1 MDQAGL
7 PGSKMIPAAHALSP
21 LLALKLFG
29 SARHSHV
36 MSYVLDQGLALFSG
50 LNAIPKRAFLTEYS
64 CRIHPACHAKLMK
77 LWFEAMETI
86 GIDRGVSFDLDFH
99 TIPIHG
105 EDALVQKHYV
115 FKRSRKQKGILTFL
129 AQDAK
134 TRVFCSDPQSY
145 VSRLLLTIRSH
156 RAHQT
161 YIYNSAQI
169 WALMAAV
176 SRLLPL
182 GSLRSH
188 AYRMLL
194 GLLYST
200 GIRIGEAMALNLQ
213 DVHPKSV

>member
-1 MDQAGL
+1 
-7 PGSKMIPAAHALSP
+7 
-21 LLALKLFG
+21 
-29 SARHSHV
+29 

-115 FKRSRKQKGILTFL
+115 SKRSRKQKGILTFL

-134 TRVFCSDPQSY
+134 TRVFCYANADLDKDTQNDEVLQFIKFWKQRTGRYPQ
-145 VSRLLLTIRSH
+145 
-156 RAHQT
+156 
-161 YIYNSAQI
+161 
-169 WALMAAV
+169 
-176 SRLLPL
+176 
-182 GSLRSH
+182 
-188 AYRMLL
+188 
-194 GLLYST
+194 
-200 GIRIGEAMALNLQ
+200 E
-213 DVHPKSV
+213 

>member
-1 MDQAGL
+1 MK
-7 PGSKMIPAAHALSP
+7 PG
-21 LLALKLFG
+21 
-29 SARHSHV
+29 
-36 MSYVLDQGLALFSG
+36 
-50 LNAIPKRAFLTEYS
+50 
-64 CRIHPACHAKLMK
+64 
-77 LWFEAMETI
+77 FEAMETI

-99 TIPIHG
+99 TIPFHG
-105 EDALVQKHYV
+105 DDALVQKHYA
-115 FKRSRKQKGILTFL
+115 FKRSCKQKGILAFL

-156 RAHQT
+156 QT

-169 WALMAAV
+169 RAPMAAV

-200 GIRIGEAMALNLQ
+200 VIRIGGAMALNLQ